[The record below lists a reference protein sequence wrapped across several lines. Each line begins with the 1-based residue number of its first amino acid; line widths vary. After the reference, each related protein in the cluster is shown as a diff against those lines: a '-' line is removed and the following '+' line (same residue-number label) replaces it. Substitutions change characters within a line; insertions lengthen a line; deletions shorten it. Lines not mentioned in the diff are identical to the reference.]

1 MVEIGK
7 YNVLTVID
15 ELDFGMILDG
25 GDGQRILLPRRY
37 VPNGCVVGTEL
48 EVFIYLDSE
57 DRIIATTEMPN
68 AVVGEFACMRVTSV
82 NKVGAFLDW
91 GLMKDLLVPFREQK
105 TTMQEG
111 KWYVVYVYYDKESG
125 RIAAT
130 AKIDKYLDNT
140 LPKYERGQ
148 EVDIMIAAES
158 EIGYKVI
165 INNEH
170 WGMVY
175 HNQVFKPIQK
185 GDRMKGYVKLIR
197 EDDKIDINLMPLGF
211 DKAATLTDVI
221 LEKLTENNGF
231 LPYNDKSSSESI
243 QQQFECS
250 KKAFKMAIG
259 SLYKQKKIVITD
271 DGIKLA

>member
-25 GDGQRILLPRRY
+25 GEGQRILLPRRY

-68 AVVGEFACMRVTSV
+68 ATVGEFACMQVTSV

-140 LPKYERGQ
+140 LPQYERGQ
-148 EVDIMIAAES
+148 EVDIMIAAET

-197 EDDKIDINLMPLGF
+197 EDDKIDINLTPFGF
-211 DKAATLTDVI
+211 DKASTLTDVI
-221 LEKLTENNGF
+221 LEKLAENNGS
-231 LPYNDKSSSESI
+231 LPFNDKSSSESI
-243 QQQFECS
+243 QEQFQCS

-259 SLYKQKKIVITD
+259 SLYKQKKIIIAD

>member
-25 GDGQRILLPRRY
+25 GEVQRILLPRRY

-68 AVVGEFACMRVTSV
+68 ATVGEFACMRVTSV

-140 LPKYERGQ
+140 LPQYERGQ
-148 EVDIMIAAES
+148 EVDIMIAAET

-197 EDDKIDINLMPLGF
+197 EDDKIDINLTPFGF

-221 LEKLTENNGF
+221 LEKLAENNGS
-231 LPYNDKSSSESI
+231 LPFNDKSSSESI
-243 QQQFECS
+243 QEQFQCS

-259 SLYKQKKIVITD
+259 SLYKQKKIVIAD
-271 DGIKLA
+271 NGIKLA

>member
-25 GDGQRILLPRRY
+25 GEVQRILLPRRY

-68 AVVGEFACMRVTSV
+68 ATVGEFACMQVTSV

-140 LPKYERGQ
+140 LPQYERGQ
-148 EVDIMIAAES
+148 EVDIMIAAET

-197 EDDKIDINLMPLGF
+197 EDDKIDINLTPFGF

-221 LEKLTENNGF
+221 LEKLAENNGS
-231 LPYNDKSSSESI
+231 LPFNDKSSSESI
-243 QQQFECS
+243 QEQFQCS

-259 SLYKQKKIVITD
+259 SLYKQKKIVIAD
-271 DGIKLA
+271 NGIKLA